1 MPAQSCPE
9 VFNSRGRVAP
19 VGSSPAPSDSRISVS
34 STGVNLQAVVAS
46 LMQDVKTGVPMG
58 LIMSTR
64 LRQLPLSDPNQLTLF
79 LSEILNYALLEND
92 VENGVDA
99 VAHFNQRKH
108 FASSLPD
115 SMSNI
120 LNLFP
125 DHDQLT
131 ALLSSLCLSPQLA
144 PQAPSLSLLVVDKLL
159 SWVSPTSNLLKDLE
173 RIKMAQR
180 LLTGLSELIAM
191 HSPSGIRLLW
201 KQVRA
206 LLLIGQTGRAVWREQ
221 LLDFLLVINRVRTLD
236 GNGYLVD
243 IVDDCNNIENAVNVK
258 LLRPIDF
265 NFGVEDAEESVSQE
279 ELVGVDDA
287 VQQNLSVSSANHA
300 EDAQEVF
307 LTMVEG
313 GEERQD
319 MNREVERGEGE
330 PTKRNPSED
339 SEENMISLESALKS
353 DEYLSAKNPEPLSP
367 RFVDTFND
375 DLEQLRQAVLKKKSQ
390 SEASE
395 QDMVSLEN
403 ALGSKVRLAGEQDLV
418 LGILGYLKDSTGEVH
433 PMVDG
438 SLIGRDPL
446 CQLKLSSKTVSRKHA
461 QIVYS
466 EAGGGAAL
474 QLFSSNNKVNNTVNG
489 ELVQGEV
496 LLKHGD
502 IIQLSKNVLVW
513 HESNNKESDPKY
525 VTCLESAPSLM

>member
-19 VGSSPAPSDSRISVS
+19 VGSSPAPGDSRISVS

-99 VAHFNQRKH
+99 VAYLNKRKH

-115 SMSNI
+115 SLSNI

-125 DHDQLT
+125 DHNQLT

-206 LLLIGQTGRAVWREQ
+206 LLIGQTGRAVWREQ
-221 LLDFLLVINRVRTLD
+221 LLDLLLVINRVRTLD

-265 NFGVEDAEESVSQE
+265 NVGVEEEESVSLGE
-279 ELVGVDDA
+279 PEGGVDDA
-287 VQQNLSVSSANHA
+287 VQQKLSVASANNA

-307 LTMVEG
+307 LTVDEG

-319 MNREVERGEGE
+319 KTREVEGGEVE

-367 RFVDTFND
+367 RYVDTFND

-403 ALGSKVRLAGEQDLV
+403 ALGSKVKLGGEQDLA

-438 SLIGRDPL
+438 SLIGRDPQ
-446 CQLKLSSKTVSRKHA
+446 CQLKLSSKTVSRRHA
-461 QIVYS
+461 QIIYS

-513 HESNNKESDPKY
+513 HESTKKESDPKY
-525 VTCLESAPSLM
+525 VTCLESTPSLM

>member
-19 VGSSPAPSDSRISVS
+19 VGSSPAPGDSRISVS

-99 VAHFNQRKH
+99 VAYLNKRKH

-115 SMSNI
+115 SLSNI

-125 DHDQLT
+125 DHNQLT

-206 LLLIGQTGRAVWREQ
+206 LLIGQTGRAVWREQ
-221 LLDFLLVINRVRTLD
+221 LLDLLLVINRVRTLD

-265 NFGVEDAEESVSQE
+265 NVGVGEEENISQGE
-279 ELVGVDDA
+279 PAGVDDA
-287 VQQNLSVSSANHA
+287 VQQKLSVSSANNA

-307 LTMVEG
+307 LTVDEG

-319 MNREVERGEGE
+319 KTREVERGEVE

-367 RFVDTFND
+367 RYVDTFND

-403 ALGSKVRLAGEQDLV
+403 ALGSKVKLAGEQDLV
-418 LGILGYLKDSTGEVH
+418 LGILGYLKDPTGEVH

-438 SLIGRDPL
+438 SLIGRDPQ
-446 CQLKLSSKTVSRKHA
+446 CQVKLSSKTVSRRHA
-461 QIVYS
+461 QIIYS

-474 QLFSSNNKVNNTVNG
+474 QLFSSNNKVNNNVNG

-513 HESNNKESDPKY
+513 HESTKKESDPKY
-525 VTCLESAPSLM
+525 VTCLESTPSLM

>member
-19 VGSSPAPSDSRISVS
+19 VGSSPAPGDSRISVS
-34 STGVNLQAVVAS
+34 STGVHLQAVVAS

-206 LLLIGQTGRAVWREQ
+206 LLIGQTGRAVWREQ

-265 NFGVEDAEESVSQE
+265 NFGVEEEESISQGDIISS
-279 ELVGVDDA
+279 GVDDA
-287 VQQNLSVSSANHA
+287 VQQKLSVSSIYNA

-307 LTMVEG
+307 LTVDEG
-313 GEERQD
+313 KEERQD
-319 MNREVERGEGE
+319 KTREVERGEVE

-403 ALGSKVRLAGEQDLV
+403 ALGSKVRLGGEQDLV

-446 CQLKLSSKTVSRKHA
+446 CQLKLSSKTVSRRHA
-461 QIVYS
+461 QIIYS

-525 VTCLESAPSLM
+525 VTCLESTPSLM